1 MKFVVH
7 AGESH
12 IRHLIEFTQFRHH
25 PAADFAA
32 GYCAFKVPLDAL
44 AHIVDQAVDLFR
56 IKGAFVAGVFDT
68 AAQLISVKIFAF
80 AVAFDYFKLALDD
93 TFVGTEPV
101 SALQTLAAAAH
112 AEPLFDHPRIN
123 HFVILKT
130 AYRTPHKTHLSLP
143 QTANASAMFVNM
155 Q

>member
-1 MKFVVH
+1 MKFAVH

-12 IRHLIEFTQFRHH
+12 IRHLIEFAQFRHH

-32 GYCAFKVPLDAL
+32 GYFAFKVPLDAL

-68 AAQLISVKIFAF
+68 AAQLIGVKIFAF

-93 TFVGTEPV
+93 AFVSAEPV
-101 SALQTLAAAAH
+101 LALQTLPAAAH
-112 AEPLFDHPRIN
+112 AETLFDHPRIN
-123 HFVILKT
+123 NFIILKT
-130 AYRTPHKTHLSLP
+130 AYRTTHKSYLSIP
-143 QTANASAMFVNM
+143 QAFQAFLISYNM